1 MAQANVDPNMLDTE
15 ITDICDK
22 INQLMKR
29 ENDIKS
35 NAHTDVDIVEKD
47 NLLRKIRVERRDLNR
62 QLADLS
68 VQKSLIENNVGGVD
82 DESDEQDEEVDAE
95 EIGAAD
101 TQDLDDEKADE
112 YNRLHNLLC
121 RTKADIKS
129 RKDKVE
135 SLLKE
140 SNDQL
145 LTDSEKRQKD
155 IKIKAQLR
163 SIQEQVNVYKAFNKD
178 IMKICGHNEVETF
191 HENLSE
197 VMDLGNE
204 IACQYEAAKDFEKK
218 VNDSSN
224 YAFIKN
230 LNIQPYEAVGQD
242 RFIRYKAFIDEFK
255 LYVLSRPLKALIKLN
270 HLKAC
275 LKGDALDIVKNF
287 NHGDQLQDALTALE
301 NAFSKPDFVI
311 AEIYKNLKSLPSVSS
326 FQNVKAIKTQ
336 VQTLKVALA
345 TLKTLGFEQ
354 DFLGDKNVIQN
365 TIILIELEGR
375 IPMHAYNAWMIEK
388 DVLKASGTIPN
399 LENFT
404 NFYEKMSNQQLD
416 AIYIRKQLEELNR
429 SNDANTTTGERKQG
443 GGPKDTPSK
452 KRGKDR
458 INLLSTTMHEEVKN
472 EKSSTAGSK
481 PLKGKFKKQYCAFEK
496 CFGHA
501 TAFCLNGTF
510 DSETKMKIAKAQ
522 KLCLLCLRQASHK
535 LEECPVKTKI
545 CIVCGQMHH
554 RNLHEKSLIMD
565 AIKRKKDEAGSYS

>member
-1 MAQANVDPNMLDTE
+1 MAQANIEPNMLDGQISE
-15 ITDICDK
+15 VCDK
-22 INQLMKR
+22 INQLLKR

-47 NLLRKIRVERRDLNR
+47 NLLRRIRVERRDLNR

-68 VQKSLIENNVGGVD
+68 VQKSLMENNVGEVD
-82 DESDEQDEEVDAE
+82 DDSDEQDEEVDAD

-121 RTKADIKS
+121 RTKGDIKI
-129 RKDKVE
+129 RKEKVE

-140 SNDQL
+140 SNDPL

-155 IKIKAQLR
+155 VKIKAQLR
-163 SIQEQVNVYKAFNKD
+163 GIQEQVNVYKIYNKD
-178 IMKICGHNEVETF
+178 VIKICGHAEVETF
-191 HENLSE
+191 HDNLSE
-197 VMDLGNE
+197 VIDLANE
-204 IACQYEAAKDFEKK
+204 ITCQYEAAKDFEKK

-275 LKGDALDIVKNF
+275 LKGDALDIVENF

-311 AEIYKNLKSLPSVSS
+311 GEIYKNLKSLPSVSS
-326 FQNVKAIKTQ
+326 FQNVKVIKTQ

-354 DFLGDKNVIQN
+354 DFLGDKNVLQN
-365 TIILIELEGR
+365 TFILIELEGR
-375 IPMHAYNAWMIEK
+375 IPMQAYNAWMIEK
-388 DVLKASGTIPN
+388 DALKASGTIPN

-404 NFYEKMSNQQLD
+404 NFYEKILKDGQ
-416 AIYIRKQLEELNR
+416 
-429 SNDANTTTGERKQG
+429 
-443 GGPKDTPSK
+443 KDTPGK

-458 INLLSTTMHEEVKN
+458 IN
-472 EKSSTAGSK
+472 
-481 PLKGKFKKQYCAFEK
+481 
-496 CFGHA
+496 
-501 TAFCLNGTF
+501 
-510 DSETKMKIAKAQ
+510 I
-522 KLCLLCLRQASHK
+522 
-535 LEECPVKTKI
+535 
-545 CIVCGQMHH
+545 
-554 RNLHEKSLIMD
+554 
-565 AIKRKKDEAGSYS
+565 